1 VEEVMMATLRATTF
15 NSPLEAGVRAVGILL
30 PAYPQAYDLQRL
42 VAFDYLVVHT
52 GDIGGPQSL
61 HPRLPLRSA
70 ELLVR
75 RKLVERGLLLM
86 MSQGLVERIIDTNG
100 ISYRAGELAE
110 TFLSTLTS
118 PYLIALRERGD
129 WVVNTFGNMDDDTLR
144 QTMKHFFG
152 QWIEEFQATQRRM
165 EAEA

>member
-1 VEEVMMATLRATTF
+1 MMAPLRAITF

-52 GDIGGPQSL
+52 GDIGGPKSL
-61 HPRLPLRSA
+61 HPQLPLRSA

-75 RKLVERGLLLM
+75 RNLVERGLLLM
-86 MSQGLVERIIDTNG
+86 MSQGLVERIVDTNG
-100 ISYRAGELAE
+100 ISYRAGELAD
-110 TFLSTLTS
+110 TFMATLTS
-118 PYLIALRERGD
+118 PYLIALRARGD

-144 QTMKHFFG
+144 QTMSRFFG
-152 QWIEEFQATQRRM
+152 EWIEEFQATQRSM